1 VWQAYLRSMLK
12 LPLLILLFT
21 LSLPVWAGTIANLT
35 SGSRVR
41 ILKVVENFE
50 TGIIEEMR
58 RGKVVESCMK
68 IADAYN
74 ASIELQTLMKKDL
87 YQLTGGFLTL
97 KTDCANLD
105 LVKLDELY
113 LNQMS
118 RHLILARESF
128 QKI

>member
-1 VWQAYLRSMLK
+1 MLK
-12 LPLLILLFT
+12 IFLPILVLALTF
-21 LSLPVWAGTIANLT
+21 PVLAGTVTNLT
-35 SGSRVR
+35 SGKRVI
-41 ILKVVENFE
+41 ILKVVESFE
-50 TGIIEEMR
+50 SEIIEEMR
-58 RGKVVESCMK
+58 RGKIVESCMK

-74 ASIELQTLMKKDL
+74 ASVELQTLTKKDL
-87 YQLTGGFLTL
+87 YQLTGHLLTL

-118 RHLILARESF
+118 RHLTLARESF

>member
-1 VWQAYLRSMLK
+1 MLK
-12 LPLLILLFT
+12 HLLLIVVFTLTLPLC
-21 LSLPVWAGTIANLT
+21 AGTIANLT

-41 ILKVVENFE
+41 ILKVIENFE
-50 TGIIEEMR
+50 SDIIEEMR

-74 ASIELQTLMKKDL
+74 ASIELQTLTKKDL
-87 YQLTGGFLTL
+87 YQLTGVFLSL

-118 RHLILARESF
+118 RRLILSRESF

>member
-1 VWQAYLRSMLK
+1 MLK
-12 LPLLILLFT
+12 YLHLFISLT
-21 LSLPVWAGTIANLT
+21 LCLPVFGATLTNLT
-35 SGSRVR
+35 SQNRVR

-50 TGIIEEMR
+50 AEIIEEMR

-74 ASIELQTLMKKDL
+74 ASIELQTLLKKDL
-87 YQLTGGFLTL
+87 YQLTGGLLAL

>member
-1 VWQAYLRSMLK
+1 MLK
-12 LPLLILLFT
+12 YRHLLFSFT
-21 LSLPVWAGTIANLT
+21 LCLPVFGATLTNLT
-35 SGSRVR
+35 SQNRVR

-50 TGIIEEMR
+50 AEIIEEMR

-68 IADAYN
+68 IADAYS

-87 YQLTGGFLTL
+87 YQLTGGLLTL
-97 KTDCANLD
+97 KNDCANLD